1 MDQTINLHGREYRIR
16 SPFDPDYTEKL
27 AKYCDSLMK
36 NIGDATT
43 SADYLGVSVLTL
55 LQVAHNY
62 FQQLELSKGA
72 NPEVEAEIARMIT
85 MLDEAEKEAAAHRG
99 ETRHAAGK

>member
-1 MDQTINLHGREYRIR
+1 MNQTINLHGKEYRIK
-16 SPFDPDYTEKL
+16 SPFDPEYTEKL

-36 NIGDATT
+36 NIGDAAT
-43 SADYLGVSVLTL
+43 SKDYLDVSVLTL

-62 FQQLELSKGA
+62 FQQLELSKGL
-72 NPEVEAEIARMIT
+72 NPKVEKEIARMIA

-99 ETRHAAGK
+99 EARHSSDK